1 MKSDGNKWFK
11 KFALV
16 TLAAVL
22 LAAPI
27 VAHAAPPPPV
37 PPILDQ
43 DRFQSYV
50 LNSPTPSVD
59 VDFPVFGDCTDLVVQ
74 LNGVILTLNTD
85 FTCASTSGGSD
96 LTILPLPI
104 TDLVIT
110 FATQP
115 TTNLPTVPPSSG
127 TLTITG
133 AWHPRDLVQPTSPGI
148 NRREFNQAVSTLIAA
163 QREFYH
169 FENNLPMG
177 GQGSVAPGG
186 NGQLAYYDGAGI
198 ALAGFTPTGDCAVT
212 IPSILCGSI
221 GGKAVTLGGAFST
234 SGAYPLAFTLTGITN
249 LTLPQ
254 SGTLATT
261 APFTSGAAGLVPASG
276 GGMANY
282 LRADGT
288 WTAPPGSASSALS
301 VKSYGGAKGD
311 TLSFADGAITSS
323 TAAFSSA
330 SATFTS
336 GDVGKVIR
344 VVGAGSAG
352 ATLQTTISAY
362 TSAHAVTLAANASTT
377 VSAATYYYGT
387 DDTTA
392 IQNTIT
398 QALATGYPVYLDPG
412 TYITTAAL
420 TVGAPL
426 HIYGEGGL
434 VSVIQPSGAT
444 DGIDISTAT
453 QLPTIF
459 EKFGVSYASAANTG
473 TYAIS
478 LTGTTGNGIS
488 SSIFRD
494 MESLNAYECLYV
506 SDAVAWNVDNLKCIL
521 YTKSGIAVQNASPG
535 NGDAG
540 DDKIVNSYIQ
550 GASQS
555 GTSCIQWISSG
566 SLHLVNNDC
575 LTAQYG
581 VNAELESGLTT
592 GQLIIANNTFD
603 GACASA
609 ALSFTRLGSTGTYS
623 RVNVEGNGFN
633 LCHIGVD
640 VPTDANGTW
649 LSQLDILGNYYYDDG
664 SSGAYFAIIANAATG
679 VVISDNTA
687 QSTVSTDILIET
699 GATVVGVVGPNIKLG
714 TWTANGIGADMT
726 TIAPN

>member
-1 MKSDGNKWFK
+1 
-11 KFALV
+11 
-16 TLAAVL
+16 
-22 LAAPI
+22 
-27 VAHAAPPPPV
+27 
-37 PPILDQ
+37 
-43 DRFQSYV
+43 
-50 LNSPTPSVD
+50 
-59 VDFPVFGDCTDLVVQ
+59 
-74 LNGVILTLNTD
+74 
-85 FTCASTSGGSD
+85 
-96 LTILPLPI
+96 
-104 TDLVIT
+104 
-110 FATQP
+110 
-115 TTNLPTVPPSSG
+115 
-127 TLTITG
+127 
-133 AWHPRDLVQPTSPGI
+133 
-148 NRREFNQAVSTLIAA
+148 
-163 QREFYH
+163 
-169 FENNLPMG
+169 MG

-198 ALAGFTPTGDCAVT
+198 ALAGFTPTGDCSIT

-221 GGKAVTLGGAFST
+221 GGKAVTLGGPFST
-234 SGAYPLAFTLTGITN
+234 SGAYALAFTLTGITN
-249 LTLPQ
+249 VTLPQ
-254 SGTLATT
+254 SGTLATN
-261 APFTSGAAGLVPASG
+261 ALFTSGGAGLAPASG
-276 GGMANY
+276 GGTANY

-288 WTAPPGSASSALS
+288 WDAPAGSAGSGALS

-362 TSAHAVTLAANASTT
+362 TDSHDVTLAADASTT

-459 EKFGVSYASAANTG
+459 EKFGVSYASAANTS

-478 LTGTTGNGIS
+478 LTGTVGNGIS

-494 MESLNAYECLYV
+494 MESLNAYDCLYV
-506 SDAVAWNVDNLKCIL
+506 SDAGAWNVDNLKCIL
-521 YTKSGIAVQNASPG
+521 YTKVGITVQNASPG

-566 SLHLVNNDC
+566 SLHVVNNDC

-603 GACASA
+603 GA
-609 ALSFTRLGSTGTYS
+609 ALLRDCHSLGSARPGPIAASMS
-623 RVNVEGNGFN
+623 R
-633 LCHIGVD
+633 
-640 VPTDANGTW
+640 
-649 LSQLDILGNYYYDDG
+649 
-664 SSGAYFAIIANAATG
+664 ATAS
-679 VVISDNTA
+679 IC
-687 QSTVSTDILIET
+687 
-699 GATVVGVVGPNIKLG
+699 AT
-714 TWTANGIGADMT
+714 
-726 TIAPN
+726 